1 MFCMLFIV
9 GSDAAGTLRVALS
22 ALPRIELIDTSR
34 LSATFERSDF
44 FCQQSSPYPEVFK
57 KLVAAKTVAAQT
69 VALQLQCYAH
79 MLMEPCSCD
88 DHQTLNLALR
98 PR

>member
-57 KLVAAKTVAAQT
+57 KLVAAQT
-69 VALQLQCYAH
+69 VALQLQYYAH

>member
-22 ALPRIELIDTSR
+22 ALTRIELIDTSR
-34 LSATFERSDF
+34 LSAIFERSDF

-57 KLVAAKTVAAQT
+57 KLVAAQT

-98 PR
+98 PM